1 MEFASPATIAPAP
14 AAQAPPEAPQHPPVS
29 LSPSRASDFKACPQL
44 YKFRAIDRLP
54 EPADPYRAR
63 GSLVHAVLE
72 ELFRLPPAERTPQT
86 AERLLGEVWDACR
99 AEEILAGLDLP
110 GDAEV
115 TWLATAETMLRNA
128 FLLEDPC
135 AVAVADVEVK
145 VAHATEH
152 TALRGIVDRIE
163 NHPDG
168 GWILADYKTGRT
180 PSDTYALGAFFGL
193 QFYAL
198 ICWRAFGELPR
209 ELRLFQLGVPE
220 VLTLRPTPEML
231 EGLERKLDA
240 LGAAVLR
247 AIRTGDWRP
256 RPSALCTRCPHRS
269 LCPAW
274 STAEGS
280 GEGSGGASAAPVAT
294 TVADVRVG
302 AALLVD
308 GGDRAVAGVDRE
320 VAQGEEPAPDGL
332 QLRLAIPAG
341 EVGAPDRAEE
351 EGVA

>member
-1 MEFASPATIAPAP
+1 MQFDSL
-14 AAQAPPEAPQHPPVS
+14 AAAGPGPMPEAHAQAPQHPPVS

-72 ELFRLPPAERTPQT
+72 ELFRLPPVDRTPEA
-86 AERLLGEVWDACR
+86 AERLLREVWDACR

-110 GDAEV
+110 GDAEAA
-115 TWLATAETMLRNA
+115 WLTTAETMLRNA
-128 FLLEDPC
+128 FLLEDPG
-135 AVAVADVEVK
+135 AVAVEDVEVK
-145 VAHATEH
+145 VAHTTEH

-163 NHPDG
+163 HHPDG
-168 GWILADYKTGRT
+168 GWILADYKTGRS

-256 RPSALCTRCPHRS
+256 RPSTLCTRCPHRS

-274 STAEGS
+274 STAEAPA
-280 GEGSGGASAAPVAT
+280 ASAAPKPA
-294 TVADVRVG
+294 ALSDVRIG

-308 GGDRAVAGVDRE
+308 GGGRAVAGVDGE
-320 VAQGEEPAPDGL
+320 VAQREDPAPDGL

-341 EVGAPDRAEE
+341 EVGAPDGAEE
-351 EGVA
+351 QGVA